1 MEDNSE
7 LKEKLEAL
15 RDRLQKASTVSPS
28 GRDLWST
35 LINEMVKLNEAGQSG
50 THQSGTHQ
58 LEQGQLQSSFREQ
71 LEQKRSAYEVDHPE
85 IAYLVRQVLDILAKM
100 GI

>member
-1 MEDNSE
+1 
-7 LKEKLEAL
+7 
-15 RDRLQKASTVSPS
+15 
-28 GRDLWST
+28 
-35 LINEMVKLNEAGQSG
+35 
-50 THQSGTHQ
+50 

>member
-1 MEDNSE
+1 MEDSSE

-28 GRDLWST
+28 ERDLWST
-35 LINEMVKLNEAGQSG
+35 LIHEIVKINEAGQSVP
-50 THQSGTHQ
+50 HQ
-58 LEQGQLQSSFREQ
+58 LGPGQLQSSFREQ